1 MKYLKYF
8 LIFLVFTFAFSGLIQ
23 SVDARGADEPCSYL
37 NPTKYVRDSGGN
49 CVLASSGSTSGVVPT
64 NTPQAGVSQARS
76 TSEPCSYLSPTK
88 YIRDSN
94 GNCVIN
100 TQNAVTQVV
109 PSTTETFATPQY
121 QSITGAP
128 STGDSGIISA
138 VLMALVLTT
147 IGIVLSKK
155 LKGRKRTARSRWST
169 TPSLSDDLP
178 VEGWREVR
186 EFQNRFQSMRDEDPD
201 QILVDA
207 GATLKNFSKKG
218 NELYETRRII
228 RNRVLKILKYV
239 DPSTGRIYI
248 SFVPDHINDADEA
261 MAWKFSI
268 TKQQYRD
275 LVDEG

>member
-1 MKYLKYF
+1 M
-8 LIFLVFTFAFSGLIQ
+8 V
-23 SVDARGADEPCSYL
+23 
-37 NPTKYVRDSGGN
+37 
-49 CVLASSGSTSGVVPT
+49 
-64 NTPQAGVSQARS
+64 
-76 TSEPCSYLSPTK
+76 
-88 YIRDSN
+88 
-94 GNCVIN
+94 
-100 TQNAVTQVV
+100 
-109 PSTTETFATPQY
+109 
-121 QSITGAP
+121 
-128 STGDSGIISA
+128 
-138 VLMALVLTT
+138 LVLTT

-186 EFQNRFQSMRDEDPD
+186 EFENRFQSMRDEDPD

-275 LVDEG
+275 LVDQG

>member
-49 CVLASSGSTSGVVPT
+49 CVLASSGSTSGVAPT

-88 YIRDSN
+88 YIRDSS

-100 TQNAVTQVV
+100 TQNSVTQVV

-121 QSITGAP
+121 QSITGVP
-128 STGDSGIISA
+128 STGDSGMLSA
-138 VLMALVLTT
+138 VLMALVLIT

-155 LKGRKRTARSRWST
+155 LKGRKRTARTRWST

-186 EFQNRFQSMRDEDPD
+186 EFENRFQSMRDEDPD

-275 LVDEG
+275 LVDQG

>member
-49 CVLASSGSTSGVVPT
+49 CVLASSGSTSGVAPT

-88 YIRDSN
+88 YIRDSS

-100 TQNAVTQVV
+100 TQNSVTQVV
-109 PSTTETFATPQY
+109 PSTTETFVTPQY

-128 STGDSGIISA
+128 STEDSGIIST

-155 LKGRKRTARSRWST
+155 LRGRKRTARSRWLT

-186 EFQNRFQSMRDEDPD
+186 EFENRFQSMRDEDPD

-275 LVDEG
+275 LVDQG

>member
-49 CVLASSGSTSGVVPT
+49 CVLASSGSTSGVAPT
-64 NTPQAGVSQARS
+64 NTPQTGVSQARS

-88 YIRDSN
+88 YIRDSS

-100 TQNAVTQVV
+100 TQNSVTQVV

-138 VLMALVLTT
+138 VLMGLVLTT

-155 LKGRKRTARSRWST
+155 LRGRKRTTRSRWSN
-169 TPSLSDDLP
+169 TPSLSDNLP